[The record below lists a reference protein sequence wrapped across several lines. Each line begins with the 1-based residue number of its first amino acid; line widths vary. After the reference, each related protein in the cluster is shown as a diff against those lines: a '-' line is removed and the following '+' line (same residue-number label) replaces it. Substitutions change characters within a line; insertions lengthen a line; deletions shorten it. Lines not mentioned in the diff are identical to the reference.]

1 MKLKHVETS
10 LYYNVDFFG
19 SMNQRF
25 GVGVKKYVM
34 LDVLQPIE
42 WYYGV

>member
-1 MKLKHVETS
+1 MKLKHLGTS
-10 LYYNVDFFG
+10 LYNNVDFFG

-25 GVGVKKYVM
+25 GFGAKKYVR

>member
-1 MKLKHVETS
+1 MKPKHLETS
-10 LYYNVDFFG
+10 LYNNVDFFG

-25 GVGVKKYVM
+25 GVGVIKYVM
-34 LDVLQPIE
+34 LDVLQPIK